1 MIFTNAHKQAGTS
14 IASHKDFL
22 RASIRRARKTA
33 PVVPSSAFTA
43 HILETVTGL
52 TGSGSVV
59 VAFLPFGSE
68 PPILP
73 ALTELHRSGYLVT
86 VPVVLPGREL
96 GWCWWEPGAPM
107 QTNALGIVEPAGTR
121 YGSELFLEAGV
132 RLVPALAFDVHG
144 RRLGQGGGYYDR
156 LLEALPD
163 QALES
168 TYGVVY
174 EREILDGLPSDSWDA
189 VLTRVLTEKGARS
202 LGAGP
207 YTGEVP

>member
-33 PVVPSSAFTA
+33 PIVPSSAFTD
-43 HILETVTGL
+43 HILGAVTGL

-59 VAFLPFGSE
+59 TAFLPFGSE

-73 ALTELHRSGYLVT
+73 ALTELHRSGYRVT
-86 VPVVLPGREL
+86 VPVVLPKSKL

-107 QTNALGIVEPAGTR
+107 QTNALGIAEPTGIR
-121 YGSELFLEAGV
+121 YGAELFLEAGV
-132 RLVPALAFDVHG
+132 RLVPALAVDVRG
-144 RRLGQGGGYYDR
+144 QRLGQGGGYYDR
-156 LLEALPD
+156 LLEALPQ
-163 QALES
+163 QALEA

-174 EREILDGLPSDSWDA
+174 EREILDGLPANSWDA
-189 VLTRVLTEKGARS
+189 ILIRAITEKGTRS
-202 LGAGP
+202 LGS
-207 YTGEVP
+207 